1 MARVGQAIREKI
13 AAGSL
18 LATGALGKRATA
30 GARVVKKDGAITV
43 EDPPSGDGWMAAGG
57 YSLAEYASKE
67 EAIASAKET
76 LGYMGDAVVEMIAV
90 TEMHPAPNAPRP
102 ATPSQPLGVVPYLA
116 IDGAAEASAFCQRAF
131 GAKEVARMPAQDGKR
146 LMHCHLD
153 INGGALMIADAFPEM
168 GGRRCSGRRAT
179 RAARGGRRRRVVEAR
194 DRSEVYGEAPVRGR
208 VLGRQVRPAGGSV
221 RGHLGAELTREVS
234 GGGASRR
241 WRRPVSAASRLFANA
256 RVVAPSKMIARFLLV
271 GFASLSLACGARS
284 GLPLP
289 EGEEDTAVGSP
300 SLETG
305 VDGGAAFDVSDGL
318 AVADTFVD
326 RGPHTA
332 VPDPRLPR
340 CEDRPITCLDGDI
353 AAGVKTLRAQLAEC
367 APGMCGQAT
376 YRFDR
381 GGCLLSVETIN
392 LTQSE
397 ANCLVQ
403 PALAPKKRFLCL
415 KGAETLI
422 ERPCTE

>member
-1 MARVGQAIREKI
+1 MSGPPDPAHMARVGQAIREKI

-116 IDGAAEASAFCQRAF
+116 IDGAAEASAFYQRAF

-179 RAARGGRRRRVVEAR
+179 RCSSWWPTATRGG
-194 DRSEVYGEAPVRGR
+194 S
-208 VLGRQVRPAGGSV
+208 
-221 RGHLGAELTREVS
+221 
-234 GGGASRR
+234 
-241 WRRPVSAASRLFANA
+241 
-256 RVVAPSKMIARFLLV
+256 
-271 GFASLSLACGARS
+271 ARS
-284 GLPLP
+284 KRGVRRSSRSRSRS
-289 EGEEDTAVGSP
+289 GATSTASWWIRSGSP
-300 SLETG
+300 G
-305 VDGGAAFDVSDGL
+305 
-318 AVADTFVD
+318 
-326 RGPHTA
+326 R
-332 VPDPRLPR
+332 
-340 CEDRPITCLDGDI
+340 
-353 AAGVKTLRAQLAEC
+353 
-367 APGMCGQAT
+367 
-376 YRFDR
+376 
-381 GGCLLSVETIN
+381 
-392 LTQSE
+392 
-397 ANCLVQ
+397 
-403 PALAPKKRFLCL
+403 
-415 KGAETLI
+415 
-422 ERPCTE
+422 